1 MPRHRSP
8 SPSPAPQRRS
18 LSRYP
23 QSKRSLSINPQP
35 RRRGS
40 SSSSESH
47 SDTGKDV
54 LKTSLV
60 FLGAI
65 GAASL
70 AASKFWPKGILYGD
84 KESWAHEAK
93 EHVKH
98 AVGKDGSSHRSHR
111 RRRSDGHDDHDTRH
125 RRRAVIRDEVVV
137 TRPDGKRMYVD
148 TGWNRHSYDDESRRS
163 SRSSEHIFDARGR
176 ERGDSQDDYYEPR
189 EARGRSHADR

>member
-1 MPRHRSP
+1 MARHRSP
-8 SPSPAPQRRS
+8 SPAPTPQRRS

-23 QSKRSLSINPQP
+23 QRKKSLSTNPQP

-40 SSSSESH
+40 TSSSES
-47 SDTGKDV
+47 DRGKDV

-98 AVGKDGSSHRSHR
+98 AVGKKGSSHRNHE
-111 RRRSDGHDDHDTRH
+111 RRRSAEYDDRDTRH
-125 RRRAVIRDEVVV
+125 HRRAVVRDEVVV
-137 TRPDGKRMYVD
+137 TRPDGRRTYVD
-148 TGWNRHSYDDESRRS
+148 SGWNRHSYDDGSRRS
-163 SRSSEHIFDARGR
+163 SDARGHG
-176 ERGDSQDDYYEPR
+176 RGDAQDDYYEPR
-189 EARGRSHADR
+189 EVRGRSRAE